1 VAGTTPNNQGRLV
14 VPTSLINRI
23 AVGKVSKETLN
34 KALDAAGIDAK
45 GTKKITIEL
54 DKADDV
60 KGYSIEI
67 PSTFISSNHANRQFE
82 IRSPI
87 GTMTL
92 SSQMFTEGAF
102 NENDNIVLSMTLA
115 DRDAAGK
122 GKQSEI
128 GARPVLEL
136 IATLNGKVIPWRN
149 ADAPVQVTINYTP
162 VAEEMNNTDHL
173 VVWYLDP
180 SGSIAPVPNAKFNK
194 ATGEMIFKTI
204 HFSYYAIA
212 YVNKSFD
219 DLNDYAWAKKQIELL
234 ASKGIIQGTTEIA
247 FAPQEDI
254 TRADFILLLVRALE
268 LTAQADSNFD
278 DVKSDDYYYEAVSI
292 AKKLGITNGIDGS
305 HFNPNASITRQDMIV
320 MLNRA
325 MAAAKR
331 DAAKGTKSDLTV
343 FQDSN
348 DISSYAIDSVSSL
361 VKSHIIEGN
370 NGKIHP
376 FDHTTRAETSVVLY
390 RLLIQE

>member
-1 VAGTTPNNQGRLV
+1 
-14 VPTSLINRI
+14 
-23 AVGKVSKETLN
+23 
-34 KALDAAGIDAK
+34 
-45 GTKKITIEL
+45 
-54 DKADDV
+54 
-60 KGYSIEI
+60 
-67 PSTFISSNHANRQFE
+67 
-82 IRSPI
+82 
-87 GTMTL
+87 
-92 SSQMFTEGAF
+92 
-102 NENDNIVLSMTLA
+102 
-115 DRDAAGK
+115 
-122 GKQSEI
+122 
-128 GARPVLEL
+128 
-136 IATLNGKVIPWRN
+136 
-149 ADAPVQVTINYTP
+149 
-162 VAEEMNNTDHL
+162 
-173 VVWYLDP
+173 
-180 SGSIAPVPNAKFNK
+180 
-194 ATGEMIFKTI
+194 MIFKTI

-219 DLNDYAWAKKQIELL
+219 DLNDYAWAKKQVELL
-234 ASKGIIQGTTEIA
+234 ASKGIIQGTTEAA

-331 DAAKGTKSDLTV
+331 DSAKGTKSDLNV

-348 DISSYAIDSVSSL
+348 DISPYAIDSVSSL
-361 VKSHIIEGN
+361 VKSRIIEGN

-376 FDHTTRAETSVVLY
+376 FDHTTRAETAVVLY
-390 RLLIQE
+390 RLLMQE